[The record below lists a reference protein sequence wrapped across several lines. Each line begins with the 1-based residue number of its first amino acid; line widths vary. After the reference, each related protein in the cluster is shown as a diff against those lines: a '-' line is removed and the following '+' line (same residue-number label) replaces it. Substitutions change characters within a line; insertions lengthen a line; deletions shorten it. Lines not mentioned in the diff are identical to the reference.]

1 MDVKSPERVALET
14 TAEELGLKFPANIGD
29 ENLAAKIKEAKG
41 EAQSGEPLIF
51 RVLSDFHHN
60 GVHYSPD
67 GPRDFVELSDG
78 EHKALAAK
86 KVVEESPPD

>member
-1 MDVKSPERVALET
+1 MDVKSPERIALEA
-14 TAEELGLKFPANIGD
+14 TAEDLGLKFPANIGD
-29 ENLAAKIKEAKG
+29 EKLAAKIQEAKG
-41 EAQSGEPLIF
+41 GEPLIF

-78 EHKALAAK
+78 EHQALAAK
-86 KVVEESPPD
+86 KVVEESPSD